1 MIAVRLKAG
10 HTSGKREVLWCDWFN
25 SKLPVRWQWLVSKQR
40 YGEFLSQKGA
50 PYHIPGIEIL
60 KATFLPTAHWEE
72 ALPAVRERF
81 LNCHE
86 HGQTWG
92 GRTSR
97 KGEPWYQEW
106 VSGCRSRSPRRR
118 RVVLGRKAMRS
129 NAKQLAAAQAEPED
143 TAYPI
148 SSVDPIGGIGC
159 DNVVS
164 LWVPRSASV
173 WWCRK

>member
-1 MIAVRLKAG
+1 MTSIKA
-10 HTSGKREVLWCDWFN
+10 KIWRVLEPEGGTIPYPWDWDFK
-25 SKLPVRWQWLVSKQR
+25 SYV
-40 YGEFLSQKGA
+40 F
-50 PYHIPGIEIL
+50 
-60 KATFLPTAHWEE
+60 PTAHWEE
-72 ALPAVRERF
+72 ALPAVRERV